1 MRKVCIEPIRFNADG
16 TIDEVEM
23 TSQGAAG
30 PLDAFRPTHAAQACW
45 MKGNVRIRGMQ
56 HNPLKEE
63 LGAIRNGDIAAW
75 KYLDFGSGANKMS
88 IQVKS
93 ELGGEIIV
101 RTDTK
106 DGDILGTITIPANTD
121 WKVYETT
128 IKETSGIHAL
138 WMEWKSIESDKG
150 ELFRIDWFAF
160 E

>member
-1 MRKVCIEPIRFNADG
+1 MRKACIEPIQFNPDG
-16 TIDEVEM
+16 TINEVEM

-30 PLDAFRPTHAAQACW
+30 PLDAFKPVYAAQACW
-45 MKGNVRIRGMQ
+45 MNGNVRIRGME

-63 LGAIRNGDIAAW
+63 LGDIHNGDIVAW
-75 KYLDFGSGANKMS
+75 KYLDFGKGTNKMS
-88 IQVKS
+88 IRVKAG
-93 ELGGEIIV
+93 LGGEIIV
-101 RTDTK
+101 RSDSK
-106 DGDILGTITIPANTD
+106 DGEIIGTINIPANTD

-138 WMEWKSIESDKG
+138 WMEWKGIESDKG

>member
-1 MRKVCIEPIRFNADG
+1 
-16 TIDEVEM
+16 
-23 TSQGAAG
+23 
-30 PLDAFRPTHAAQACW
+30 
-45 MKGNVRIRGMQ
+45 
-56 HNPLKEE
+56 
-63 LGAIRNGDIAAW
+63 
-75 KYLDFGSGANKMS
+75 MS

-138 WMEWKSIESDKG
+138 WMEYKGADSDEN
-150 ELFRIDWFAF
+150 ELFRIERFIF
-160 E
+160 TH